1 MQSQILNENSADK
14 DNRWSKFSA
23 ERICSAGTNM
33 LEVVELFRKMENLRK
48 DVWIDEIITNFNV
61 FQREDMLLRPN

>member
-1 MQSQILNENSADK
+1 MYSKASSNENLM
-14 DNRWSKFSA
+14 
-23 ERICSAGTNM
+23 AGTNM

-61 FQREDMLLRPN
+61 FQREDMLLK